1 MALSKVLQ
9 FFSNTRFQDNII
21 PDVDN
26 YLTDKVR
33 SFFMLYKSTTRDVI
47 FLSRSHGGVGVK
59 LFSSVYYC
67 TRVSSIV
74 KMLNHN
80 VEIFRNITRSSL
92 DLDMR
97 KRGISESNENN
108 NFLSYE
114 VNDEGFHR
122 FVCMNSNFTL
132 KFETSEATFLEF
144 AAVLSFAFNS
154 PTLKPKFRFFFQI
167 CFSFSNHFT
176 RIDCISTLVSK

>member
-1 MALSKVLQ
+1 MLSNMALSKVLQ

-67 TRVSSIV
+67 TRVSSLV

-114 VNDEGFHR
+114 VNDEGF
-122 FVCMNSNFTL
+122 
-132 KFETSEATFLEF
+132 
-144 AAVLSFAFNS
+144 
-154 PTLKPKFRFFFQI
+154 
-167 CFSFSNHFT
+167 
-176 RIDCISTLVSK
+176 LVSKTRFGCKAE